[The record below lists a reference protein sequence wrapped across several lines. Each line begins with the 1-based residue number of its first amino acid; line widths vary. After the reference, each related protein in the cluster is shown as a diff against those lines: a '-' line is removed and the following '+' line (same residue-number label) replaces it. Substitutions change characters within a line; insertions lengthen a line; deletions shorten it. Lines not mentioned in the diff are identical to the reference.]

1 MCMCA
6 CMYCVCMYACVYVCV
21 CMYVCMCVCVHMN
34 TVAHGGQ
41 KRAPGALVL
50 ELQKA
55 MSHHVGAGNRSH
67 LLEEQT
73 GL

>member
-1 MCMCA
+1 MHVL
-6 CMYCVCMYACVYVCV
+6 CMYVSMCVCV
-21 CMYVCMCVCVHMN
+21 CMYVCMYVCVCVHMN